1 LVVEEVS
8 MVLYHLPFDYP
19 FGALSDEA
27 WVLDVLDEIPVTCW

>member
-1 LVVEEVS
+1 MVLNTLFEVLLVVEEVS

-27 WVLDVLDEIPVTCW
+27 

>member
-1 LVVEEVS
+1 MVLNTLFEVLLVIEEVS

-27 WVLDVLDEIPVTCW
+27 